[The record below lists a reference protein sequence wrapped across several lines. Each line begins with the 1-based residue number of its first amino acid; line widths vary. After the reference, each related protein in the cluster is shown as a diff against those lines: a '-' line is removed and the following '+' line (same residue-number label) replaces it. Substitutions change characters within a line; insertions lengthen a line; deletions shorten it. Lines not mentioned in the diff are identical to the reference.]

1 MPSVHGSS
9 RRIRPLLALVAAV
22 GFSLGFGS
30 CGQFGVGLPFFVFKQ
45 PLFGQLSLDG
55 ENIAFEL
62 RIPSSAAQSNL
73 QVSLDGTPVDLSGT
87 VVSDSVLAGDLGPVA
102 EGWHSLTASL
112 DIEIPLIT
120 TITLNA
126 ATTFEIV
133 GLENPDECEVLN
145 DAECLLPY
153 PSSRFLEPADT
164 ATGYR
169 LAIPQAGMP
178 APNGPAVLPDP
189 LNELDGFSPTVQ
201 ILMSFPGGVDLE
213 LSDASRLLDPE
224 CCGQPA
230 GPPWIDTRTHTDRSL
245 DPTSP
250 SVLIDVDT
258 GERVLHFLE
267 LDARAT
273 DPQRQILFLRP
284 GESLVP
290 GHRYVVAIRGLVDG
304 AGEPVRPEPAFAVIR
319 DRRPTTIPA
328 VEERRQRFEEE
339 IQPVLR
345 GAGVARHDLQLA
357 FDFVV
362 QSDDQLTRQMLAMRD
377 QAFDWLADREAEQA
391 ANGGAAIPTFTV
403 DSVEEL
409 DCSAPGA
416 VAGRI
421 VRGTYQSPLFL
432 DGDLLNDSVQL
443 MNVDADDLPVQ
454 NGVTNA
460 DYTISI
466 PCTVF
471 DGVGDVA
478 RPLVLGHGLFGRG
491 DGLVV
496 QISELAGAAVGE
508 FNYISGATDWRG
520 LSGQDL
526 FWVAGQILGI
536 GTNQLNNFPAFA
548 DRLRQGMLNTLV
560 LGRMMKRGLFN
571 ADPAF
576 QVAGEGVFPGPAEEM
591 YYYGISLGGI
601 MGTWYAALMP
611 DVERYGVDVPAI
623 NFSFLLQRSTQFEA
637 FEAIFDGI
645 GLTDPTDVALGL
657 QLLHELWVSAEPA
670 GYARHVTRDP
680 LPGSGDPA
688 KLFMTVAWL
697 DKQVSN
703 QASEVAART
712 LGLSNLTSSIAQGL
726 VGIPDVDTDIEGP
739 QDSALVIWDTGSF
752 DIRDP
757 AQAPFIPALANQ
769 IPSSVCDPHGFR
781 PAIPASIEML
791 VEFLR
796 PGGQIESRCDGLCDA
811 TDPGEK
817 PFNITPECDPFVP

>member
-1 MPSVHGSS
+1 MSSENSSS
-9 RRIRPLLALVAAV
+9 RRTRPLLVLVAVLA
-22 GFSLGFGS
+22 FSLGFGS
-30 CGQFGVGLPFFVFKQ
+30 CGQFGIGSSFSFKE
-45 PLFGQLSLDG
+45 PLLGQLSLDG
-55 ENIAFEL
+55 ESISFEL
-62 RIPSSAAQSNL
+62 RLPPLAVAESV
-73 QVSLDGTPVDLSGT
+73 QVLLDGEPVDLSGA
-87 VVSDSVLAGDLGPVA
+87 VVTGSVLEGDLGTFA
-102 EGWHSLTASL
+102 EGWHLLTASV
-112 DIEIPLIT
+112 DIEFSSIT
-120 TITLNA
+120 TFTLNA
-126 ATTFEIV
+126 FTSFEIV

-153 PSSRFLEPADT
+153 PSSRFLEPAQT

-178 APNGPAVLPDP
+178 SPNGPAVLPDP

-201 ILMSFPGGVDLE
+201 ILMNFPGGVDLE
-213 LSDASRLLDPE
+213 ASDAPRLLDPE
-224 CCGQPA
+224 CCGQPT

-245 DPTSP
+245 DPGSP
-250 SVLIDVDT
+250 SVLIDADT

-267 LDARAT
+267 LDAGAT
-273 DPQRQILFLRP
+273 DPARQILFLRP

-290 GHRYVVAIRGLVDG
+290 GHRYVVAIRGLVGGD
-304 AGEPVRPEPAFAVIR
+304 GEPVQPEPAFAVIR

-328 VEERRQRFEEE
+328 VEERRQRFEDD

-345 GAGVARHDLQLA
+345 SAGVARHELQLA

-377 QAFDWLADREAEQA
+377 QAFDWLADREAEQIA
-391 ANGGAAIPTFTV
+391 GGAAAAPIFTV
-403 DSVEEL
+403 DSVENF
-409 DCSAPGA
+409 DCSAPDA

-432 DGDLLNDSVQL
+432 AGDLLNDSVQL

-454 NGVTNA
+454 NGVTNP

-471 DGVGDVA
+471 DGTGGVA

-491 DGLVV
+491 DSLVV
-496 QISELAGAAVGE
+496 QISELAGVAVGD
-508 FNYISGATDWRG
+508 FDYIGGATDWRG

-526 FWVAGQILGI
+526 LWVAGNVLGI

-571 ADPAF
+571 VDPAF
-576 QVAGEGVFPGPAEEM
+576 QVGGEGVFPGPAEEM

-611 DVERYGVDVPAI
+611 DIERYGVDVPAI

-670 GYARHVTRDP
+670 GYARHVTSDP

-712 LGLSNLTSSIAQGL
+712 LGLPNLTGSIAQGL

-752 DIRDP
+752 DILDP
-757 AQAPFIPALANQ
+757 AQEPFIPALANE

-781 PAIPASIEML
+781 PAIPASVEML
-791 VEFLR
+791 VGFLQ
-796 PGGQIESRCDGLCDA
+796 PGGQIENLCDGLCDA
-811 TDPGEK
+811 ADPGEK
-817 PFNITPECDPFVP
+817 PFNIAPECDPFVP

>member
-1 MPSVHGSS
+1 MPSNRRSS
-9 RRIRPLLALVAAV
+9 RRIRPLLSLAAAV
-22 GFSLGFGS
+22 GFSLAFGP
-30 CGQFGVGLPFFVFKQ
+30 CGQFGIGSPFFFFKQ
-45 PLFGQLSLDG
+45 PLLGQLSLDG
-55 ENIAFEL
+55 ESISFEL
-62 RIPSSAAQSNL
+62 RLPPRTVKESL
-73 QVSLDGTPVDLSGT
+73 RVVLDGEAVDLSGA
-87 VVSDSVLAGDLGPVA
+87 VVTDSVLTADLGSFV
-102 EGWHSLTASL
+102 EGWHLLSASV
-112 DIEIPLIT
+112 DVEIPAIT
-120 TITLNA
+120 TFTLN
-126 ATTFEIV
+126 TFTSFETV

-153 PSSRFLEPADT
+153 PSSRFLEPAAT

-178 APNGPAVLPDP
+178 APNGPAVLADP
-189 LNELDGFSPTVQ
+189 INELDGFSPTVQ

-213 LSDASRLLDPE
+213 LSDAARLLDPE
-224 CCGQPA
+224 CCGQPP
-230 GPPWIDTRTHTDRSL
+230 GPPWIETRTHTDRSL
-245 DPTSP
+245 DPGSP
-250 SVLIDVDT
+250 SVLIDAET

-267 LDARAT
+267 LDAGAIG
-273 DPQRQILFLRP
+273 PERQILFLRP

-304 AGEPVRPEPAFAVIR
+304 EGDPVRPESAFAVIR

-328 VEERRQRFEEE
+328 VEERRQRFEDE
-339 IQPVLR
+339 IQPVLWR
-345 GAGVARHDLQLA
+345 AGVARHDLQLA

-362 QSDDQLTRQMLAMRD
+362 QSEDQLTRQMLAMRD
-377 QAFDWLADREAEQA
+377 QAFDWLAEREAEQA
-391 ANGGAAIPTFTV
+391 ASPASPPIFTV
-403 DSVEEL
+403 DSIEEL
-409 DCSAPGA
+409 DCSEPGV

-432 DGDLLNDSVQL
+432 QGDLLNDSVQI

-454 NGVTNA
+454 NGVTNP
-460 DYTISI
+460 DYTIGI

-471 DGVGDVA
+471 DGTGDVA

-491 DGLVV
+491 EDMVTR
-496 QISELAGAAVGE
+496 IPELAGAALGE
-508 FNYISGATDWRG
+508 FDYIAGATDWRG

-536 GTNQLNNFPAFA
+536 GTNQLNNFPALP

-560 LGRMMKRGLFN
+560 LGRMMKHGLFN
-571 ADPAF
+571 VDPAF
-576 QVAGEGVFPGPAEEM
+576 QVEGEGVFPGPAEEM

-611 DVERYGVDVPAI
+611 DIERYGIDVPAI

-645 GLTDPTDVALGL
+645 GLTDPTEVALGL

-712 LGLSNLTSSIAQGL
+712 LGLPNLTSSIAQGF
-726 VGIPDVDTDIEGP
+726 VGIPDVDTDVAGP
-739 QDSALVIWDTGSF
+739 QDSAMVVWDTGSF
-752 DIRDP
+752 DILDP
-757 AQAPFIPALANQ
+757 AQAPFIPALANE
-769 IPSSVCDPHGFR
+769 IPSRVCDPHGFR
-781 PAIPASIEML
+781 PAIPSSIEML
-791 VEFLR
+791 LDFLR
-796 PGGQIESRCDGLCDA
+796 PGGRIENRCDGLCDA
-811 TDPGEK
+811 QDPGER
-817 PFNITPECDPFVP
+817 PLNLTPECDPFVP

>member
-1 MPSVHGSS
+1 MPSVRSSSS
-9 RRIRPLLALVAAV
+9 RRIRPLLSLAVVV
-22 GFSLGFGS
+22 GFSLAFGP
-30 CGQFGVGLPFFVFKQ
+30 CGEFGLGSPFFFFKQ
-45 PLFGQLSLDG
+45 PLFGQLSL
-55 ENIAFEL
+55 EQESIAFEL
-62 RIPSSAAQSNL
+62 RVPSFAARNL
-73 QVSLDGTPVDLSGT
+73 RVLLDGAPVDLSDAA
-87 VVSDSVLAGDLGPVA
+87 VRRSVLEGDLGPVA
-102 EGWHSLTASL
+102 EGWHWLTAAI
-112 DIEIPLIT
+112 DIRLPFVSF
-120 TITLNA
+120 TLHA
-126 ATTFEIV
+126 STSFETV

-153 PSSRFLEPADT
+153 PSSRFLEPAAT

-201 ILMSFPGGVDLE
+201 VLMSFPGGVDLE

-224 CCGQPA
+224 CCGQPP
-230 GPPWIDTRTHTDRSL
+230 GPPWIETRTQTDRSL
-245 DPTSP
+245 DPGSP
-250 SVLIDVDT
+250 SLLIDVET

-267 LDARAT
+267 LDAGAT
-273 DPQRQILFLRP
+273 DPARQILFLRP

-304 AGEPVRPEPAFAVIR
+304 DGEPVRPEPAFAVIR

-328 VEERRQRFEEE
+328 VEERQQRFEDD
-339 IQPVLR
+339 IRPVLR
-345 GAGVARHDLQLA
+345 RAGVARHDLQLA

-362 QSDDQLTRQMLAMRD
+362 QSEDQLTRQMLAMRD

-391 ANGGAAIPTFTV
+391 ASPATPPIFTV

-409 DCSAPGA
+409 DCSDPSV

-432 DGDLLNDSVQL
+432 EGDLLNNSVQL
-443 MNVDADDLPVQ
+443 MNVDADDLPLQ

-471 DGVGDVA
+471 DGSGDVA

-491 DGLVV
+491 DSLVV
-496 QISELAGAAVGE
+496 QISALAGAALGE
-508 FNYISGATDWRG
+508 FDYIAGATDWRG

-536 GTNQLNNFPAFA
+536 GTNQLNNFPALP

-560 LGRMMKRGLFN
+560 LGRMMKRGFFN
-571 ADPAF
+571 VDPAF
-576 QVAGEGVFPGPAEEM
+576 QVDGEGVFPGPAEEM

-611 DVERYGVDVPAI
+611 DVERYGIDVPAI
-623 NFSFLLQRSTQFEA
+623 NFSFLLQRSTQFNA
-637 FEAIFDGI
+637 FEAIFNGI

-712 LGLSNLTSSIAQGL
+712 LGLPNLTSSIAQGF
-726 VGIPDVDTDIEGP
+726 VGIPDVDTDVAGP
-739 QDSALVIWDTGSF
+739 QESAMVIWDTGSF
-752 DIRDP
+752 DILDP
-757 AQAPFIPALANQ
+757 AQEPFIPALANE

-781 PAIPASIEML
+781 PTIPVSIEML
-791 VEFLR
+791 VDFLR
-796 PGGQIESRCDGLCDA
+796 PGGQIENRCDGLCDA
-811 TDPGEK
+811 EDPGEK
-817 PFNITPECDPFVP
+817 PFTITPECDPFVP

>member
-1 MPSVHGSS
+1 
-9 RRIRPLLALVAAV
+9 VAVV
-22 GFSLGFGS
+22 GFSLAFGP
-30 CGQFGVGLPFFVFKQ
+30 CGQLGIGSPFFFFKQ
-45 PLFGQLSLDG
+45 PLLGQLSLDG
-55 ENIAFEL
+55 ESISFEL
-62 RIPSSAAQSNL
+62 RLPPQTVDESIR
-73 QVSLDGTPVDLSGT
+73 VTLDGEAVDLSGA
-87 VVSDSVLAGDLGPVA
+87 VVTDSVLTADLGTFA
-102 EGWHSLTASL
+102 EGWHLLRASV
-112 DIEIPLIT
+112 DVEIPSIA
-120 TITLNA
+120 IFTLN
-126 ATTFEIV
+126 TFTSFEIV

-145 DAECLLPY
+145 GAECLLPY
-153 PSSRFLEPADT
+153 PSSRFLEPAAT

-169 LAIPQAGMP
+169 LAIPQTGMP

-201 ILMSFPGGVDLE
+201 ILMNFPTGVDLE
-213 LSDASRLLDPE
+213 LSDAPRLLDPE

-245 DPTSP
+245 DPGSP
-250 SVLIDVDT
+250 SVLIDVET

-267 LDARAT
+267 LDAGAT
-273 DPQRQILFLRP
+273 DPARQILFLRP

-290 GHRYVVAIRGLVDG
+290 GHRYVVAIRGLVGED
-304 AGEPVRPEPAFAVIR
+304 GEPVRPEPAFAVIR

-328 VEERRQRFEEE
+328 VEERRQRFEED

-345 GAGVARHDLQLA
+345 QAGVARHELQLA
-357 FDFVV
+357 FDFIV
-362 QSDDQLTRQMLAMRD
+362 QSEDQLTRQMLAMRD
-377 QAFDWLADREAEQA
+377 QAFDWLADREAEQIASDA
-391 ANGGAAIPTFTV
+391 APPTFTV

-416 VAGRI
+416 VTGRI

-432 DGDLLNDSVQL
+432 DGDLLNNTVQL
-443 MNVDADDLPVQ
+443 MNVDADDIPVQ
-454 NGVTNA
+454 NGVTNP

-466 PCTVF
+466 PCAVF
-471 DGVGDVA
+471 DGTGDVA

-496 QISELAGAAVGE
+496 QIPELAGAVLGE
-508 FNYISGATDWRG
+508 FNFISGATDWRG

-536 GTNQLNNFPAFA
+536 GTNQLNNFPALP

-571 ADPAF
+571 SDPAF

-611 DVERYGVDVPAI
+611 DIERYGVDVPAI

-645 GLTDPTDVALGL
+645 GLTDPMEVALGL

-712 LGLSNLTSSIAQGL
+712 LGLPNLTSSIAQGL
-726 VGIPDVDTDIEGP
+726 VGIPDVDTGVSGP
-739 QDSALVIWDTGSF
+739 QDSAMVIWDTGSF
-752 DIRDP
+752 DILDP
-757 AQAPFIPALANQ
+757 AQEPFIPALANE
-769 IPSSVCDPHGFR
+769 IPSGVCDPHGFR
-781 PAIPASIEML
+781 PTIPASVEML
-791 VEFLR
+791 VNFLQ
-796 PGGQIESRCDGLCDA
+796 PGGQIESLCDGLCDA

-817 PFNITPECDPFVP
+817 PFTITPACDPFVPPAP